1 MDGILTEFDTVWA
14 DRTPVA
20 HANVDFEP
28 DENSSWARVTV
39 IHSSAAQVSLGSVGS
54 RTFPRFGTVI
64 VQVLVPKGT
73 STQPALELSLR
84 EPAQALGYRYARACE
99 RRALTWHCSARSSA
113 RCSRT
118 RAYALA
124 GGSCLEEAHPFNAQT
139 MKSVIPGSC
148 PSWWRRVVTWPRWWV
163 CWLKR

>member
-54 RTFPRFGTVI
+54 RTFRRFGTVI

-84 EPAQALGYRYARACE
+84 EPAQALARPGRWTRSGPGYGCLFSLFI
-99 RRALTWHCSARSSA
+99 RALRGPDRLSS
-113 RCSRT
+113 
-118 RAYALA
+118 
-124 GGSCLEEAHPFNAQT
+124 
-139 MKSVIPGSC
+139 
-148 PSWWRRVVTWPRWWV
+148 PS
-163 CWLKR
+163 